1 MKYHIDWH
9 HPSGQVQALP
19 RPQVCHV
26 GLQTSEALQV
36 GGSFQTVTSLNALNN
51 HSNNLPFLSFTFTT
65 PVSRHSFLAQYDIY
79 NVATGR
85 SASWNLEGKD
95 SIRSHVFFTKK
106 ESEWRGDVIIRVQA
120 DQAPARPGW
129 VDQAIG
135 WPRSPSPTQR
145 TGDSALTSILFRNL
159 TLSFLIG
166 SPSTTCRVCH
176 VGTKRSLNR
185 LRVWGEHLLQV
196 SIVVFIGRPP
206 KTLFRRETPESLD
219 VMVTQTGRPGVV
231 FNGVADWVY
240 EEEVEKLLWDKFE
253 GKSSGVV
260 RYSSHLV
267 FTGRRQDCLDPVQRH
282 WCEH

>member
-95 SIRSHVFFTKK
+95 SIPSHGFSQK
-106 ESEWRGDVIIRVQA
+106 
-120 DQAPARPGW
+120 
-129 VDQAIG
+129 
-135 WPRSPSPTQR
+135 
-145 TGDSALTSILFRNL
+145 RNL
-159 TLSFLIG
+159 
-166 SPSTTCRVCH
+166 
-176 VGTKRSLNR
+176 N
-185 LRVWGEHLLQV
+185 
-196 SIVVFIGRPP
+196 
-206 KTLFRRETPESLD
+206 
-219 VMVTQTGRPGVV
+219 
-231 FNGVADWVY
+231 
-240 EEEVEKLLWDKFE
+240 EEEILLLVCRRIKLQPD
-253 GKSSGVV
+253 
-260 RYSSHLV
+260 
-267 FTGRRQDCLDPVQRH
+267 LDELIKQLGGPAPPPLPRGQVIRL
-282 WCEH
+282 